1 MEVSIS
7 LLRIPIS
14 VMNPSRRLFPD
25 QLYGRGER
33 WGEEVNPLY
42 ISRCLASKG
51 ELNNGTVSFALG
63 TGGSGISNLKSVAHI
78 KRTH

>member
-33 WGEEVNPLY
+33 WGEGGILSIFHDSWHQRVKSTMGLFPL
-42 ISRCLASKG
+42 L
-51 ELNNGTVSFALG
+51 
-63 TGGSGISNLKSVAHI
+63 
-78 KRTH
+78 